1 MEEKILKILLSH
13 IEAVTEKNSP
23 FVATAINGVPQS
35 AKEIASHF
43 REFIEWI
50 GFSIKSTKYSG
61 NLFYR
66 EISNT
71 WFYSKTFIIEPKEYT
86 LDELYNYWIKEVRK

>member
-1 MEEKILKILLSH
+1 MEEKIKIILCENISGYQLQSDDDP
-13 IEAVTEKNSP
+13 ILIAGIPT
-23 FVATAINGVPQS
+23 S

-43 REFIEWI
+43 MEFIEWI

-71 WFYSKTFIIEPKEYT
+71 WFYSKTFTIEPKEYT
-86 LDELYNYWIKEVRK
+86 LDELYNYWLTEIKK

>member
-1 MEEKILKILLSH
+1 MEENILGI
-13 IEAVTEKNSP
+13 IQENYNYFTGTNEAEI
-23 FVATAINGVPQS
+23 AA

-50 GFSIKSTKYSG
+50 GFSIRNTKSHG

-86 LDELYNYWIKEVRK
+86 LDELYTYYLKEVKK

>member
-1 MEEKILKILLSH
+1 MEEKILEIIFKHKANI
-13 IEAVTEKNSP
+13 IESTPDYSA
-23 FVATAINGVPQS
+23 

-50 GFSIKSTKYSG
+50 GFSIKNTKSHG

-86 LDELYNYWIKEVRK
+86 LDELYNFWLKEVKK

>member
-1 MEEKILKILLSH
+1 MEEKIKIILCENISGYQLQSDDDP
-13 IEAVTEKNSP
+13 ILISG
-23 FVATAINGVPQS
+23 IPQS

-50 GFSIKSTKYSG
+50 GFSIRNTKSHG

>member
-1 MEEKILKILLSH
+1 MEEKILEIIQKNYDEFTGT
-13 IEAVTEKNSP
+13 IEAEIVS
-23 FVATAINGVPQS
+23 S
-35 AKEIASHF
+35 SEIASHF

-71 WFYSKTFIIEPKEYT
+71 WFYSKTFTIEPKEYT
-86 LDELYNYWIKEVRK
+86 LDELYNYWIKEVKK